1 MQIQITSQ
9 FIGRLVSL
17 IESRDEAQILELI
30 GDLHPVDLAEIFEE
44 ISPIR
49 AKYLYTLL
57 DEEKAAEVV
66 AFLDEDVREKFL
78 SQLTS
83 KEIAEN
89 FVENLD
95 SDDAADIIGEL
106 SEERQ
111 REVLSE
117 IDDIEIASDI
127 VDLLKYDEDT
137 AGGLMAKELVKV
149 NVNWS
154 RDKVIDEVRLQSHE
168 VDNVYTVYVVDDND
182 VLLGILPLK
191 KLLIEPEI
199 VRIEDMYH
207 DKIQFAVV
215 HQSAEEAASMMKKYD
230 LVVLPVVDEIG
241 RLVGR
246 ITIDDVVDVLQEEA
260 EKDYQL
266 MSGLSGSVESDDTIW
281 VLTRARMPWLLVGL
295 IGGIVGSQI
304 ISVYEDQIKIHPEM
318 AYFIPLIAAM
328 GGNAGVQSSAII
340 VQGLANN
347 TLKKGDA
354 LLKFFKELSV
364 GLLNGIVCASV
375 IMLYNIVFS
384 NHMGI
389 AITVSVAMLTVI
401 VVASIMGT
409 FIPLTLH
416 RFKIDPALATGP
428 FITTMN
434 DITGMFIYF
443 LIGRMMYGMFV

>member
-1 MQIQITSQ
+1 VQTIITTQ
-9 FIGRLVSL
+9 FIERLEVL
-17 IESRDEAQILELI
+17 IEARDEAQILELI
-30 GDLHPVDLAEIFEE
+30 GDLHPVDLAEVFHE
-44 ISPIR
+44 ITPVQS
-49 AKYLYTLL
+49 KYLYTLI
-57 DEEKAAEVV
+57 DEEKAAEMV

-78 SQLTS
+78 DQLTS

-106 SEERQ
+106 SQERQ

-137 AGGLMAKELVKV
+137 AGGLMAKELIQV

-154 RDKVIDEVRLQSHE
+154 REKVIDEIRLQAHE
-168 VDNVYTVYVVDDND
+168 VENVYTVYVVNDED

-191 KLLIEPEI
+191 KLLIEPET
-199 VRIEDMYH
+199 VRIEDMYQ
-207 DKIQFAVV
+207 DKIHRVEV
-215 HQSAEEAASMMKKYD
+215 NQSAEEVATIMKKYD

-246 ITIDDVVDVLQEEA
+246 ITIDDVVDVIQEEA

-266 MSGLSGSVESDDTIW
+266 MSGLSGNVESDDSVWLI
-281 VLTRARMPWLLVGL
+281 TRARIPWLLVGL
-295 IGGIVGSQI
+295 LGGVVVSQVIG
-304 ISVYEDQIKIHPEM
+304 VYENEIRIHPEM

-347 TLKKGDA
+347 SLRLGDA
-354 LLKFFKELSV
+354 WFKFFKELSV
-364 GLLNGIVCASV
+364 GLINGFICSLA
-375 IMLYNIVFS
+375 IMIYNVMFGNPS
-384 NHMGI
+384 ELS
-389 AITVSVAMLTVI
+389 ITVSVAMLTVI
-401 VVASIMGT
+401 VVASILGT
-409 FIPLTLH
+409 FIPLTLN

-443 LIGRMMYGMFV
+443 LIGRLMYGIL

>member
-1 MQIQITSQ
+1 MQTIITTQ
-9 FIGRLVSL
+9 FIERLEVL
-17 IESRDEAQILELI
+17 IEARDEAQILELI
-30 GDLHPVDLAEIFEE
+30 GDLHPVDLAEVFHE
-44 ISPIR
+44 ITPVQS
-49 AKYLYTLL
+49 KYLYTLI
-57 DEEKAAEVV
+57 DEEKAAEMV

-78 SQLTS
+78 DQLTS

-106 SEERQ
+106 SQERQ

-137 AGGLMAKELVKV
+137 AGGLMAKELIQV

-154 RDKVIDEVRLQSHE
+154 REKVIDEIRLQAHE
-168 VDNVYTVYVVDDND
+168 VENVYTVYVVNDED

-191 KLLIEPEI
+191 KLLIEPET
-199 VRIEDMYH
+199 VRIEDMYQ
-207 DKIQFAVV
+207 DKIHRVEV
-215 HQSAEEAASMMKKYD
+215 NQSAEEVATIMKKYD

-246 ITIDDVVDVLQEEA
+246 ITIDDVVDVIQEEA

-266 MSGLSGSVESDDTIW
+266 MSGLSGNVESDDSVWLI
-281 VLTRARMPWLLVGL
+281 TRARIPWLLVGL
-295 IGGIVGSQI
+295 LGGVVVSQVIG
-304 ISVYEDQIKIHPEM
+304 VYENEIRIHPEM

-347 TLKKGDA
+347 SLRLGDA
-354 LLKFFKELSV
+354 WFKFFKELSV
-364 GLLNGIVCASV
+364 GLINGFICSLA
-375 IMLYNIVFS
+375 IMIYNVMFGNPS
-384 NHMGI
+384 ELS
-389 AITVSVAMLTVI
+389 ITVSVAMLTVI
-401 VVASIMGT
+401 VVASILGT
-409 FIPLTLH
+409 FIPLTLN

-443 LIGRMMYGMFV
+443 LIGRLMYGIL

>member
-1 MQIQITSQ
+1 VQTIITTQ
-9 FIGRLVSL
+9 FIERLEVL
-17 IESRDEAQILELI
+17 IEARDEAQILELI
-30 GDLHPVDLAEIFEE
+30 GDLHPVDLAEVFHE
-44 ISPIR
+44 ITPIQS
-49 AKYLYTLL
+49 KYLYTLI
-57 DEEKAAEVV
+57 DEEKAAEMV

-78 SQLTS
+78 DQLTS

-106 SEERQ
+106 SQERQ

-137 AGGLMAKELVKV
+137 AGGLMAKELIQV

-154 RDKVIDEVRLQSHE
+154 REKVIDEIRLQAHE
-168 VDNVYTVYVVDDND
+168 VENVYTVYVVNDED

-191 KLLIEPEI
+191 KLLIEPET
-199 VRIEDMYH
+199 VRIEDMYQ
-207 DKIQFAVV
+207 DKIHRVEV
-215 HQSAEEAASMMKKYD
+215 NQSAEEVATIMKKYD

-246 ITIDDVVDVLQEEA
+246 ITIDDVVDVIQEEA

-266 MSGLSGSVESDDTIW
+266 MSGLSGNVESDDSVWLI
-281 VLTRARMPWLLVGL
+281 TRARIPWLLVGL
-295 IGGIVGSQI
+295 LGGVVVSQVIG
-304 ISVYEDQIKIHPEM
+304 VYENEIRIHPEM

-347 TLKKGDA
+347 SLRLGDA
-354 LLKFFKELSV
+354 WFKFFKELSV
-364 GLLNGIVCASV
+364 GLINGFICSLA
-375 IMLYNIVFS
+375 IMIYNVMFGNPS
-384 NHMGI
+384 ELS
-389 AITVSVAMLTVI
+389 ITVSVAMLTVI
-401 VVASIMGT
+401 VVASILGT
-409 FIPLTLH
+409 FIPLTLN

-443 LIGRMMYGMFV
+443 LIGRLMYGIL

>member
-1 MQIQITSQ
+1 MQIQITRE
-9 FIGRLVSL
+9 FIERLEEL
-17 IESRDEAQILELI
+17 IASRNETQILELL
-30 GDLHPVDLAEIFEE
+30 GDLHPVDIAEIFGEL
-44 ISPIR
+44 SPTQ
-49 AKYLYTLL
+49 AKYLYTLM

-78 SQLTS
+78 EQLTS

-117 IDDIEIASDI
+117 IDDIEVASDI

-149 NVNWS
+149 NVHWD
-154 RDKVIDEVRLQSHE
+154 RQKVIEEVRKQAQE
-168 VDNVYTVYVVDDND
+168 IENVYSVYVVDDDNK
-182 VLLGILPLK
+182 LLGILPLK
-191 KLLIEPEI
+191 KLLIEPENVPI
-199 VRIEDMYH
+199 KDMYL
-207 DKIQFAVV
+207 DKIHIADV
-215 HQSAEEAASMMKKYD
+215 HMPAEEVANLMKKYD
-230 LVVLPVVDEIG
+230 LVVMPVVDEIG

-246 ITIDDVVDVLQEEA
+246 ITIDDVIDFIQEEA
-260 EKDYQL
+260 DKDYQL
-266 MSGLSGSVESDDTIW
+266 MSGLSGSIESDDNIW
-281 VLTRARMPWLLVGL
+281 TLTRGRMPWLLVGL
-295 IGGIVGSQI
+295 IGGIVGSRVISTYEEQI
-304 ISVYEDQIKIHPEM
+304 QIHPEM

-347 TLKKGDA
+347 TLRKGDA
-354 LLKFFKELSV
+354 WYKFFKELSV
-364 GLLNGIVCASV
+364 GMLNGLVCASV
-375 IMLYNIVFS
+375 ILSYNLLFGNPIQLAV
-384 NHMGI
+384 
-389 AITVSVAMLTVI
+389 TVGTAMITVI

-416 RFKIDPALATGP
+416 RFNIDPALATGP

-443 LIGRMMYGMFV
+443 LIGRLMYNAF

>member
-1 MQIQITSQ
+1 MQTIITTQ
-9 FIGRLVSL
+9 FIERLEVL
-17 IESRDEAQILELI
+17 IEARDEAQILELI
-30 GDLHPVDLAEIFEE
+30 GDLHPVDLAEVFHE
-44 ISPIR
+44 ITPVQS
-49 AKYLYTLL
+49 KYLYTLI
-57 DEEKAAEVV
+57 DEEKAAEMV

-78 SQLTS
+78 DQLTS

-106 SEERQ
+106 SQERQ

-137 AGGLMAKELVKV
+137 AGGLMAKELIQV

-154 RDKVIDEVRLQSHE
+154 REKVIDEIRLQAHE
-168 VDNVYTVYVVDDND
+168 VENVYTVYVVNDED

-191 KLLIEPEI
+191 KLLIEPET
-199 VRIEDMYH
+199 VRIEDMYQ
-207 DKIQFAVV
+207 DKIHRVEV
-215 HQSAEEAASMMKKYD
+215 NQSAEEVATIMKKYD
-230 LVVLPVVDEIG
+230 LVVLPVIDEIG

-246 ITIDDVVDVLQEEA
+246 ITIDDVVDVIQEEA

-266 MSGLSGSVESDDTIW
+266 MSGLSGNVESDDSVWLI
-281 VLTRARMPWLLVGL
+281 TRARIPWLLVGL
-295 IGGIVGSQI
+295 LGGVVVSQVIG
-304 ISVYEDQIKIHPEM
+304 VYEDEIRIHPEM

-347 TLKKGDA
+347 SLRLGDA
-354 LLKFFKELSV
+354 WFKFFKELSV
-364 GLLNGIVCASV
+364 GLINGFICSLA
-375 IMLYNIVFS
+375 IMIYNVMFGNPS
-384 NHMGI
+384 ELS
-389 AITVSVAMLTVI
+389 ITVSVAMLTVI
-401 VVASIMGT
+401 VVASILGT
-409 FIPLTLH
+409 FIPLTLN

-443 LIGRMMYGMFV
+443 LIGRLMYGIL

>member
-1 MQIQITSQ
+1 MQIHITRE
-9 FIGRLVSL
+9 FIERLQDL
-17 IESRDEAQILELI
+17 ISSRNETQILELI
-30 GDLHPVDLAEIFEE
+30 GDLHPVDIAEIFGE
-44 ISPIR
+44 ISPVDS
-49 AKYLYTLL
+49 KYLYTLL

-78 SQLTS
+78 EQLTS
-83 KEIAEN
+83 KEIAES

-117 IDDIEIASDI
+117 INDIEVASDI

-154 RDKVIDEVRLQSHE
+154 RDQVIDEIRKQAHE
-168 VDNVYTVYVVDDND
+168 VENVYSVYVVNNEEK
-182 VLLGILPLK
+182 LLGILPLK
-191 KLLIEPEI
+191 KLLVEPES
-199 VRIEDMYH
+199 VGIEDMYI
-207 DKIQFAVV
+207 DKIQVADVNMR
-215 HQSAEEAASMMKKYD
+215 AEEVASIMKKYD
-230 LVVLPVVDEIG
+230 LVVLPVIDEIG

-246 ITIDDVVDVLQEEA
+246 ITIDDVVDVIQEEA

-266 MSGLSGSVESDDTIW
+266 MSGLSGNIESDDNIW
-281 VLTRARMPWLLVGL
+281 QLTRGRMPWLLVGL
-295 IGGIVGSQI
+295 VGGIVGSRVISTYEEQI
-304 ISVYEDQIKIHPEM
+304 QVHPEM

-347 TLKKGDA
+347 SLKKSDA
-354 LLKFFKELSV
+354 IYKFFKELSV
-364 GLLNGIVCASV
+364 GLLNGLVCAAV
-375 IMLYNIVFS
+375 ILSYNLLFGNS
-384 NHMGI
+384 LEL
-389 AITVSVAMLTVI
+389 AITVGTAMITVI
-401 VVASIMGT
+401 VVASILGT
-409 FIPLTLH
+409 FIPLTLN
-416 RFKIDPALATGP
+416 RFNIDPALATGP

-443 LIGRMMYGMFV
+443 LIGRLMYGVL

>member
-1 MQIQITSQ
+1 MQIQITRE
-9 FIGRLVSL
+9 FIERLEEL
-17 IESRDEAQILELI
+17 IASRNETQILELL
-30 GDLHPVDLAEIFEE
+30 GDLHPVDIAEIFGEL
-44 ISPIR
+44 SPTQ
-49 AKYLYTLL
+49 AKYLYTLM

-78 SQLTS
+78 EQLTS

-117 IDDIEIASDI
+117 IDDIEVASDI
-127 VDLLKYDEDT
+127 VDLLKYDNDT

-149 NVNWS
+149 NVNWD
-154 RDKVIDEVRLQSHE
+154 RQKVIEEVRKQAQE
-168 VDNVYTVYVVDDND
+168 IENVYSVYVVDDDNK
-182 VLLGILPLK
+182 LLGILPLK
-191 KLLIEPEI
+191 KLLIEPENVPI
-199 VRIEDMYH
+199 KDMYL
-207 DKIQFAVV
+207 DKIQIADV
-215 HQSAEEAASMMKKYD
+215 HMPAEEVANLMKKYD
-230 LVVLPVVDEIG
+230 LVVMPVVDEIG

-246 ITIDDVVDVLQEEA
+246 ITIDDVIDFIQEEA
-260 EKDYQL
+260 DKDYQL
-266 MSGLSGSVESDDTIW
+266 MSGLSGSLESEDNIW
-281 VLTRARMPWLLVGL
+281 TLTRGRMPWLLVGL
-295 IGGIVGSQI
+295 IGGIVGSRVISTYEEQI
-304 ISVYEDQIKIHPEM
+304 QIHPEM

-347 TLKKGDA
+347 TLRKGDA
-354 LLKFFKELSV
+354 WYKFFKELSV
-364 GLLNGIVCASV
+364 GMLNGLVCASV
-375 IMLYNIVFS
+375 ILSYNLLFGNSIQLAV
-384 NHMGI
+384 
-389 AITVSVAMLTVI
+389 TVGTAMITVI

-416 RFKIDPALATGP
+416 RFNIDPALATGP

-443 LIGRMMYGMFV
+443 LIGRLMYNAF